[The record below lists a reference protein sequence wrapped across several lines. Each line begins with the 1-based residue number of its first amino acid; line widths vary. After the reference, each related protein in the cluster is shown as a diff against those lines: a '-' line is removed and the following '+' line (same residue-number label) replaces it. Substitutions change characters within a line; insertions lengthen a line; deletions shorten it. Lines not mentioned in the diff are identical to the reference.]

1 VIGGFVRRLYEKTP
15 DDDAKKNYLRIMME
29 EVIVLENRVSEII
42 KIEDDETE
50 LVVMNNRQSSK

>member
-42 KIEDDETE
+42 KIEDAETDWCDE
-50 LVVMNNRQSSK
+50 

>member
-1 VIGGFVRRLYEKTP
+1 LYEKTP

-50 LVVMNNRQSSK
+50 LVMMNDRQSSK

>member
-1 VIGGFVRRLYEKTP
+1 LYEKTP

-50 LVVMNNRQSSK
+50 LVMMNNRQSSK